1 MCRHQH
7 RWSCRPKAGRRA
19 DSGGLSIYL
28 KAVWLV
34 IYIYICKKSR
44 RIALGYTVKPE

>member
-1 MCRHQH
+1 MLVPAEG
-7 RWSCRPKAGRRA
+7 RPKGRFGRVE
-19 DSGGLSIYL
+19 YL

-34 IYIYICKKSR
+34 IYIYISKKSR